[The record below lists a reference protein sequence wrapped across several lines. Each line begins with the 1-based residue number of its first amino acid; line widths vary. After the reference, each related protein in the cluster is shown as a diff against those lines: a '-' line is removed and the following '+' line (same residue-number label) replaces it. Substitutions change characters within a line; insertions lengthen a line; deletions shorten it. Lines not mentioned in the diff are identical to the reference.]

1 MKLIVSRKYN
11 IVYISSALRSWW
23 KFLWENKSLVM
34 FGQGCAFFVRCFIS
48 AESLFSVPCNS
59 NLLRACS
66 GLSLLV
72 ADPSYYLWKI
82 LHVYIW
88 NCSKVSVSTE
98 SLLMV
103 CSAPKCF
110 PKCLQPGTYS
120 SFEEIVFCFQG
131 SHSSFYLFS
140 QWRRERFYPS
150 CYEAWRFSWVKTS
163 SLLGKSISV
172 PYV

>member
-72 ADPSYYLWKI
+72 ADPSLLFVENSPC
-82 LHVYIW
+82 LHLELLKGQCKYWVFI
-88 NCSKVSVSTE
+88 NGLFRSKMLSK
-98 SLLMV
+98 MP
-103 CSAPKCF
+103 AARD
-110 PKCLQPGTYS
+110 LQLVRRD
-120 SFEEIVFCFQG
+120 SF
-131 SHSSFYLFS
+131 LFS
-140 QWRRERFYPS
+140 GISQFILFV
-150 CYEAWRFSWVKTS
+150 FSVEKRKVLS
-163 SLLGKSISV
+163 FLLWGMKIFMS
-172 PYV
+172 